1 MPETVYRIYLNND
14 GAPPDVREVGTLADA
29 HDLTHYHLA
38 RRKPFTDVER
48 LEVVDF
54 SYRKDDRFYY
64 KLDGKT
70 VASIRLELKRPA
82 FSRS

>member
-1 MPETVYRIYLNND
+1 MPETVYRIYFNND
-14 GAPPDVREVGTLADA
+14 GAPPDVREVGTLVEA
-29 HDLTHYHLA
+29 HDLTYCLLQ
-38 RRKPFTDVER
+38 RKPSTDVEK

-70 VASIRLELKRPA
+70 VASIRLELKRPGA
-82 FSRS
+82 Y